1 MTSITQ
7 VETAMNEI
15 FNERANVLAKE
26 SGAIQRVRKFRGAD
40 LLQTLVFGWMQH
52 PDASLETLSS
62 MATLRKVYVSD
73 TAIDHRFTPTCAD
86 FFHAVLEAVVAVVV
100 QADEVV
106 PPKVLRRFGAV
117 VLEDSSTIVLPDE
130 LAQLWRGC
138 GGTQAHSRA
147 ALKLHVRWELK
158 QGRLWGPA
166 LTDGRCS
173 DHRSPL
179 AHEALPQGSLYVSD
193 LGYFCLQEIAQ
204 RQRQHGFTLTRLQ
217 AGTVLLDPKRTRL
230 TLAHVLPQRVGQMK
244 EMRVR
249 VGAQEQVPM
258 RLLMLRVPKEIADKR
273 RQDLLADAKRRQQAI
288 SEETLRLA
296 DWTILVTDAPAKRLP
311 FQAALVLLRERWQM
325 ELLYKL
331 WKQYAHVD
339 EWRTSHPW
347 RAVCELYAKLIGVVL
362 QHWLIVLFAWQ
373 DAQRSLVK
381 LAQVVRDCA
390 NTLMEALAG
399 DRSLRSALGLIER
412 RMQSGCHMNKRKKHP
427 NSAQL
432 LERGRVDW
440 SLSWCE

>member
-15 FNERANVLAKE
+15 LNEPANALA
-26 SGAIQRVRKFRGAD
+26 
-40 LLQTLVFGWMQH
+40 
-52 PDASLETLSS
+52 
-62 MATLRKVYVSD
+62 
-73 TAIDHRFTPTCAD
+73 
-86 FFHAVLEAVVAVVV
+86 
-100 QADEVV
+100 
-106 PPKVLRRFGAV
+106 
-117 VLEDSSTIVLPDE
+117 EDSSTIVLPDE

-217 AGTVLLDPKRTRL
+217 AGTVLLDPKRQRL
-230 TLAHVLPQRVGQMK
+230 TLAHVLPQRGGQMK

-249 VGAQEQVPM
+249 VGAQEQVPL
-258 RLLMLRVPKEIADKR
+258 RLLMLRLPPEIADKR

-288 SEETLRLA
+288 SEEPLRLA
-296 DWTILVTDAPAKRLP
+296 GWTIRGADTPAKRLP
-311 FQAALVLLRERWQM
+311 FQAALVLLRER
-325 ELLYKL
+325 
-331 WKQYAHVD
+331 
-339 EWRTSHPW
+339 
-347 RAVCELYAKLIGVVL
+347 
-362 QHWLIVLFAWQ
+362 
-373 DAQRSLVK
+373 
-381 LAQVVRDCA
+381 
-390 NTLMEALAG
+390 
-399 DRSLRSALGLIER
+399 
-412 RMQSGCHMNKRKKHP
+412 
-427 NSAQL
+427 
-432 LERGRVDW
+432 
-440 SLSWCE
+440 